1 MYSQGDA
8 IDPQGDQ
15 IDRTPTG
22 RVASHLFKHGQ
33 HEEAEDG
40 GDLGDV
46 EDIQVVMEDRVKWPE
61 VEDGPNHACSHH
73 ELDKKEEVDSPV
85 EEIVTVVNLNYKY
98 RVLYILI

>member
-1 MYSQGDA
+1 MYTHLIRRIQIDRSTRVYSQGDA

-33 HEEAEDG
+33 HEEAENS

-46 EDIQVVMEDRVKWPE
+46 EDIQVVMEDRV
-61 VEDGPNHACSHH
+61 
-73 ELDKKEEVDSPV
+73 
-85 EEIVTVVNLNYKY
+85 
-98 RVLYILI
+98 